1 MSRIRENNDLLL
13 NGYYLTKPE
22 LKDRLRKM
30 GIQLE
35 NKDFSKQHY
44 VDLYN
49 RIILEYDRRMK
60 IKSIIE
66 IDMIDNPDK
75 ILNRKRERENYSKI
89 QDHLTEEKSN
99 KRRNGIRY
107 DENMNIEDKKDF
119 RNSNDNLKLGNVSFE
134 EMKHIIA
141 RQLKSNSEE
150 KNETNTYNSNYHLSP
165 SIRSVSLKNEEIGK
179 LTFARPTNDEL
190 RDNNE
195 LANFTE
201 NNESADV
208 VKRLDYSDGNEIYN
222 EMSGNKFFKK

>member
-66 IDMIDNPDK
+66 IDMIDKPDK

-89 QDHLTEEKSN
+89 Q
-99 KRRNGIRY
+99 RRR
-107 DENMNIEDKKDF
+107 
-119 RNSNDNLKLGNVSFE
+119 SF
-134 EMKHIIA
+134 I
-141 RQLKSNSEE
+141 
-150 KNETNTYNSNYHLSP
+150 
-165 SIRSVSLKNEEIGK
+165 V
-179 LTFARPTNDEL
+179 F
-190 RDNNE
+190 
-195 LANFTE
+195 
-201 NNESADV
+201 
-208 VKRLDYSDGNEIYN
+208 
-222 EMSGNKFFKK
+222 